1 MAPSGTWA
9 DARRSRASAAAA
21 EASQNERDQAALA
34 ARSRWMERWAGET
47 QEGAQRLAPRSPH
60 GKPNA
65 ATHTQLDESWLLQRQ
80 EELRLLLAKEN
91 EVYSSELIAL
101 GYSVTD
107 EGRRLTA
114 SKKEAARPSLGP
126 PGCGRWHY

>member
-1 MAPSGTWA
+1 MLASVPPRVSISFSVLFRNAIKQFSFLLLLSVLPGPSLLGLGRVPWGSVPQAPSGTWA

-65 ATHTQLDESWLLQRQ
+65 ATHTQS
-80 EELRLLLAKEN
+80 ATGN
-91 EVYSSELIAL
+91 Y
-101 GYSVTD
+101 
-107 EGRRLTA
+107 
-114 SKKEAARPSLGP
+114 
-126 PGCGRWHY
+126 